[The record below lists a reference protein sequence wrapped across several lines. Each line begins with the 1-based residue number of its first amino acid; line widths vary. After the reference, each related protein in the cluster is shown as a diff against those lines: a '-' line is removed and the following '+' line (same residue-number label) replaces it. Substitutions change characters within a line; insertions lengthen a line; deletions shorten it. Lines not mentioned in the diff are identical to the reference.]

1 MKETTAGGA
10 LVRTPGSL
18 YRDVSQK
25 NSDGKRSARERLQE
39 QRQQEESRAK
49 RKRTLIAGVVVVA
62 VLGAG
67 AGIAALVA
75 GSTSGKDN
83 KRKASGPVIAPQGA
97 VGKDA
102 LAIPVGDQAAK
113 ATLVVY
119 EDFRCPGCGQF
130 ENGFRDTIHDLQD
143 KRQLKAE
150 YHLVALIDKNLHG
163 TGSVNAAN
171 AAACAQDA
179 GKFLAYHDELYKNQP
194 PETDDAYGKKARL
207 LELAGKV
214 DGLKTPAFEK
224 CVNEGTHDSWVQKSQ
239 DNFTTSGLRGTPT
252 VILNGKSLYDDPTKP
267 LTPEKFRQMVAEAQ
281 K

>member
-1 MKETTAGGA
+1 M
-10 LVRTPGSL
+10 RTPGSL

>member
-1 MKETTAGGA
+1 M
-10 LVRTPGSL
+10 
-18 YRDVSQK
+18 SQK

-39 QRQQEESRAK
+39 QRQLEESRAK

-75 GSTSGKDN
+75 GSQQGKDN
-83 KRKASGPVIAPQGA
+83 KQTSGPVVAPQGA
-97 VGKDA
+97 IGKDN
-102 LAIPVGDQAAK
+102 LAIPVGNPAAK

-130 ENGFRDTIHDLQD
+130 ENGFRETIHDLQN
-143 KRQLKAE
+143 KNQLKAE
-150 YHLVALIDKNLHG
+150 YHLVALIDKNLP
-163 TGSVNAAN
+163 GSGSLNAAN

-194 PETDDAYGKKARL
+194 PETDDAYGKKAKL
-207 LELAGKV
+207 LELAGKIE
-214 DGLKTPAFEK
+214 GLKTPAFEK
-224 CVNEGTHDSWVQKSQ
+224 CVNDGTHNSWVQKSQ
-239 DNFTTSGLRGTPT
+239 DNFSTSGLRGTPT
-252 VILNGKSLYDDPTKP
+252 VMLNGQSLYDDPTKP
-267 LTPEKFRQMVAEAQ
+267 LTPDKLRQLVAEAQ